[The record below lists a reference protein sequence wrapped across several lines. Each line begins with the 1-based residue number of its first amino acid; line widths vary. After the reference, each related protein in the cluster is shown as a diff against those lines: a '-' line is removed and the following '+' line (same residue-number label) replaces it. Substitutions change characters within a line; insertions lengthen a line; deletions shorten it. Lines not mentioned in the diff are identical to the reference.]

1 VPRVS
6 LLRPGIR
13 ATDPHWKPPPVC
25 VIESVD
31 GSNST
36 TRQRISGD
44 TIRPSD
50 KQPAFV
56 TPWQSMENT
65 TAIWITRR
73 KTIRYFSFA
82 TLLILL
88 IGTPCLATDLAPT
101 PPMGWNSWDSYGLT
115 VTEAEFKANVSWL
128 HQHLQ
133 PLGWQYV
140 VVDEG
145 WYLRQ
150 PGQKGAAQGF
160 VLDADG
166 RYLVADNRFS
176 SSGFKPLADW
186 VHAQGLKFGLHIIRG
201 IPRQAVEKNLPI
213 AGSASHATDAAN
225 TADICRWNSDNYGLK
240 ANAAAQA
247 YYDSIIKL
255 YAGWGVDYIKV
266 DCISKPYQAD
276 EIHMMSAAIAKSGRA
291 MVLSLSPGPTP
302 IEQADDVKKYAQLWR
317 ISDDM
322 WDTWSAPGGQT
333 FPAGLVRQFDR
344 TAQWA
349 PHIVAG
355 HWPDADMLPLGYLG
369 PRPGWKEPRMSRLT
383 ADESRTLMT
392 LWSMA
397 RSPLVAGTNLTRMD
411 KATEALYTNP
421 EVIAID
427 QHSTENRER
436 SRTGSLI
443 VWTATPGSGGG
454 RYIAVFNLG
463 DTTQNVSYAWK
474 DLGLPEG
481 GHSVRDLWAR
491 KDLGSAASLKT
502 TLRAHASVLYRVR

>member
-1 VPRVS
+1 MIRPLS
-6 LLRPGIR
+6 LL
-13 ATDPHWKPPPVC
+13 C
-25 VIESVD
+25 LLLSV
-31 GSNST
+31 
-36 TRQRISGD
+36 
-44 TIRPSD
+44 
-50 KQPAFV
+50 V
-56 TPWQSMENT
+56 
-65 TAIWITRR
+65 
-73 KTIRYFSFA
+73 
-82 TLLILL
+82 
-88 IGTPCLATDLAPT
+88 PCLAATTELAPP
-101 PPMGWNSWDSYGLT
+101 PPMGWNSWDSYGLSI
-115 VTEAEFKANVSWL
+115 TEAEYKTNASWL
-128 HQHLQ
+128 HRHLQ

-145 WYLRQ
+145 WYVRQ

-160 VLDADG
+160 VMDGDG
-166 RYLVADNRFS
+166 RYLVADNRFAS
-176 SSGFKPLADW
+176 AENGAGFKPLADW
-186 VHAQGLKFGLHIIRG
+186 VHSLGLNFGLHIIRG
-201 IPRQAVEKNLPI
+201 IPREAVEKNLPI
-213 AGSASHATDAAN
+213 AGSAFHAADAAN
-225 TADICRWNSDNYGLK
+225 TGDTCRWNSDNYGLK

-255 YAGWGVDYIKV
+255 YAGWGIDYIKV
-266 DCISKPYQAD
+266 DCISRPYQAD

-369 PRPGWKEPRMSRLT
+369 PRTGLGAARGSRLT

-411 KATEALYTNP
+411 PATEALYSNP
-421 EVIAID
+421 EVIAVD
-427 QHSTENRER
+427 QHSRDNRQLL
-436 SRTGSLI
+436 RTGSLV
-443 VWTATPGSGGG
+443 VWKATPESGGG
-454 RYIAVFNLG
+454 NYLAVFNLG
-463 DTTQNVSYAWK
+463 DKAQQVNYTWK
-474 DLGLPEG
+474 ELGLSEG
-481 GHSVRDLWAR
+481 NHAVRDLWGR
-491 KDLGSAASLKT
+491 KDLGPTALLKT
-502 TLRAHASVLYRVR
+502 ELAAHAANLYRLR

>member
-1 VPRVS
+1 M
-6 LLRPGIR
+6 
-13 ATDPHWKPPPVC
+13 K
-25 VIESVD
+25 
-31 GSNST
+31 
-36 TRQRISGD
+36 
-44 TIRPSD
+44 
-50 KQPAFV
+50 
-56 TPWQSMENT
+56 NT
-65 TAIWITRR
+65 TASWTTGR
-73 KTIRYFSFA
+73 KPIRYFSFA

-88 IGTPCLATDLAPT
+88 TVTPCLAATGLAPT

-160 VLDADG
+160 VMDPTAATWWRTIAFRPPDSSRLPIG
-166 RYLVADNRFS
+166 STPWGS
-176 SSGFKPLADW
+176 SSASTSFA
-186 VHAQGLKFGLHIIRG
+186 AFRG
-201 IPRQAVEKNLPI
+201 EAVEKNLPI
-213 AGSASHATDAAN
+213 AGSAFHAADAAN
-225 TADICRWNSDNYGLK
+225 TADTCRWNSDNYGLK

-266 DCISKPYQAD
+266 DCISRPYQAD
-276 EIHMMSAAIAKSGRA
+276 EIHMMSAAIGKSGRA

-322 WDTWSAPGGQT
+322 WDTWSAPEGQT

-411 KATEALYTNP
+411 PATEALYTNP
-421 EVIAID
+421 EVIAVD
-427 QHSTENRER
+427 QHSRENRER
-436 SRTGSLI
+436 SRTGSLV
-443 VWTATPGSGGG
+443 VWTAAPESGGG
-454 RYIAVFNLG
+454 RYLAVFNLG
-463 DTTQNVSYAWK
+463 DATQDVSYAWK

-481 GHSVRDLWAR
+481 RHAVRDLWAR
-491 KDLGSAASLKT
+491 KDLGSAASLKA

>member
-1 VPRVS
+1 M
-6 LLRPGIR
+6 
-13 ATDPHWKPPPVC
+13 K
-25 VIESVD
+25 
-31 GSNST
+31 ST
-36 TRQRISGD
+36 TVHR
-44 TIRPSD
+44 
-50 KQPAFV
+50 
-56 TPWQSMENT
+56 
-65 TAIWITRR
+65 ITRR

-88 IGTPCLATDLAPT
+88 IGTPCLAATGLAPT

-160 VLDADG
+160 VMDPDG

-213 AGSASHATDAAN
+213 AGSAFHATDAAN
-225 TADICRWNSDNYGLK
+225 TADTCRWNSDNYGLK
-240 ANAAAQA
+240 ANTAAQA

-322 WDTWSAPGGQT
+322 WDTWSAPEGPT

-383 ADESRTLMT
+383 TDESRTLMT

-421 EVIAID
+421 EVIAVD

-443 VWTATPGSGGG
+443 VWTAAPGSGAG

-463 DTTQNVSYAWK
+463 DTTQDVSYAWE

-481 GHSVRDLWAR
+481 GHAVRDLWAR

>member
-1 VPRVS
+1 MNCRRYLPF
-6 LLRPGIR
+6 LLIVLSRLHCFA
-13 ATDPHWKPPPVC
+13 ATDV
-25 VIESVD
+25 
-31 GSNST
+31 
-36 TRQRISGD
+36 
-44 TIRPSD
+44 
-50 KQPAFV
+50 
-56 TPWQSMENT
+56 
-65 TAIWITRR
+65 
-73 KTIRYFSFA
+73 
-82 TLLILL
+82 
-88 IGTPCLATDLAPT
+88 APT

-128 HQHLQ
+128 HEHLQ
-133 PLGWQYV
+133 PLGWRYV

-145 WYLRQ
+145 WYLRA

-160 VLDADG
+160 VMDDDG

-186 VHAQGLKFGLHIIRG
+186 VHKQGLKFGLHIIRG

-213 AGSASHATDAAN
+213 AGSSFHAADAAN
-225 TADICRWNSDNYGLK
+225 TTDTCRWNSDNYGLN
-240 ANAAAQA
+240 ANPAAQA

-276 EIHMMSAAIAKSGRA
+276 EIHMMSAAIKKSGRA

-302 IEQADDVKKYAQLWR
+302 VEEADDVRQYAQLWR

-322 WDTWSAPGGQT
+322 WDTWPGPAGQT

-344 TAQWA
+344 TAEWA
-349 PHIVAG
+349 PHIEAG

-369 PRPGWKEPRMSRLT
+369 PRPGWGKPRMSRLT

-397 RSPLVAGTNLTRMD
+397 RSPLIAGTNLTKMD
-411 KATEALYTNP
+411 AATEALYSNP
-421 EVIAID
+421 EVIAVD
-427 QHSTENRER
+427 QHSRDNRQLLR
-436 SRTGSLI
+436 IGSLV
-443 VWTATPGSGGG
+443 VWKATPESGGG
-454 RYIAVFNLG
+454 NYFAVFNLG
-463 DTTQNVSYAWK
+463 DKAQEVSYSWK

-481 GHSVRDLWAR
+481 SHAVRDLWER
-491 KDLGSAASLKT
+491 KDLGPAASLKT
-502 TLRAHASVLYRVR
+502 ELAAHASRLYRVR